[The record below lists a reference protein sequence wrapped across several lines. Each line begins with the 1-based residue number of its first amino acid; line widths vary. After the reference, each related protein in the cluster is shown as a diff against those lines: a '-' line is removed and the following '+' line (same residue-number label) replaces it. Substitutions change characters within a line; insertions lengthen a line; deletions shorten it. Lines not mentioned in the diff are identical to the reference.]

1 MLFSKQQDN
10 IQKKRLNQKARQN
23 HDDEPLLLRQPRTV
37 INIHH

>member
-23 HDDEPLLLRQPRTV
+23 QNDELLLLRQPRTV
-37 INIHH
+37 MKIHH